1 MLSPISTRANLLAS
15 LLLGLLAAPISAQDK
30 NFPIAV
36 VNLDKVFN
44 GYKKHAA
51 RLQPIREG
59 AKELDESVQIRQV
72 EMETAANQLRK
83 AMPGSPEQLRLQQQL
98 IKLQNDLRIYLETER
113 QKLQK
118 SEVSALIA
126 TQKDVD
132 EQIKITSKERGFKLV
147 LRQYPPPEVNQ
158 PLQEVVKNL
167 NRDVVYYEDALDITD
182 EVLEALNETKP
193 NGT

>member
-1 MLSPISTRANLLAS
+1 MSSPIFIRATLLAS
-15 LLLGLLAAPISAQDK
+15 LLLGLPAAVVAQDK

-36 VNLDKVFN
+36 VNLDKLFN
-44 GYKKHAA
+44 GYKKHAE

-83 AMPGSPEQLRLQQQL
+83 AMPGSPDQLRLQQQL
-98 IKLQNDLRIYLETER
+98 VKLQNDLRIFLETER

-118 SEVSALIA
+118 REVSALIA

-132 EQIKITSKERGFKLV
+132 AQIKKTSKERGLKLV
-147 LRQYPPPEVNQ
+147 LRQYPPPEENQ

-167 NRDVVYYEDALDITD
+167 NRDVVYHEEGLDITD
-182 EVLEALNETKP
+182 EVLKALNETKP

>member
-1 MLSPISTRANLLAS
+1 MSHSILRSALLVVCVVLSFVPAVAC
-15 LLLGLLAAPISAQDK
+15 AQDK
-30 NFPIAV
+30 AFPIAV

-44 GYKKHAA
+44 GYKKHAE
-51 RLQPIREG
+51 RLQPLRDS
-59 AKELDESVQIRQV
+59 AKELDESVQVRQV

-83 AMPGSPEQLRLQQQL
+83 AMPGTPEQLRLQQQL
-98 IKLQNDLRIYLETER
+98 LKLQNELRVHVETER

-118 SEVSALIA
+118 REVGVLIT

-132 EQIKITSKERGFKLV
+132 EQIKKLCKERGLKLV
-147 LRQYPPPEVNQ
+147 LRQNSTPEENQ

-167 NRDVVYYEDALDITD
+167 ARDVIYQDGLDITD
-182 EVLEALNETKP
+182 DVLKALN

>member
-1 MLSPISTRANLLAS
+1 MSSPIFIRATLLAS
-15 LLLGLLAAPISAQDK
+15 LLLGLPAAVVAQDK

-36 VNLDKVFN
+36 VNLDKLFN
-44 GYKKHAA
+44 GYKKHAE

-72 EMETAANQLRK
+72 EMATAANQLRK
-83 AMPGSPEQLRLQQQL
+83 AMPGSPDQLRLQQQL
-98 IKLQNDLRIYLETER
+98 VKLQNDLRIFLETER

-118 SEVSALIA
+118 REVSALIA

-132 EQIKITSKERGFKLV
+132 AQIKKTSKERGLKLV
-147 LRQYPPPEVNQ
+147 LRQYPPPEENQ

-167 NRDVVYYEDALDITD
+167 NRDVVYHEEGLDITD
-182 EVLEALNETKP
+182 EVLKALNETKP

>member
-1 MLSPISTRANLLAS
+1 MSSPIFIRATLLAS
-15 LLLGLLAAPISAQDK
+15 LLLGLPAAVVAQDK

-36 VNLDKVFN
+36 VNLDKLFN
-44 GYKKHAA
+44 GYKKHAE

-83 AMPGSPEQLRLQQQL
+83 AMPGSPDQLRLQQQL
-98 IKLQNDLRIYLETER
+98 IKLQNDLRIFLETER

-118 SEVSALIA
+118 REVSALIA

-132 EQIKITSKERGFKLV
+132 EQIKKTSKERGFKLV
-147 LRQYPPPEVNQ
+147 LRQYPLPEENQ

-167 NRDVVYYEDALDITD
+167 NRDVVYHDEGLDITD
-182 EVLEALNETKP
+182 EVLKALNETKP

>member
-1 MLSPISTRANLLAS
+1 MSSPIFIRATLLVS
-15 LLLGLLAAPISAQDK
+15 LFLGLPAAVVAQDK

-36 VNLDKVFN
+36 VNLDKLFN
-44 GYKKHAA
+44 GYKKHAE

-83 AMPGSPEQLRLQQQL
+83 AMPGSPDQLRLQQQL
-98 IKLQNDLRIYLETER
+98 VKLQNDLRIFLEAER

-118 SEVSALIA
+118 REVSALIA

-132 EQIKITSKERGFKLV
+132 AQIKKTSKERGLKLV
-147 LRQYPPPEVNQ
+147 LRQYPPPEENQ

-167 NRDVVYYEDALDITD
+167 NRDVVYHEEGLDITD
-182 EVLEALNETKP
+182 EVLKALNETKP